1 MNSAARGIARKMT
14 TRLSAPVNYSLP
26 LGDTQVPLNPLL
38 GTHVR
43 LQYSGQINC
52 VHCGRN
58 TAKSF
63 NQGYCYPCFMKLA
76 QCDSCIIHPEKCHF
90 EQGTC
95 REPEWGEQFCMQ
107 DHIVYLA
114 NSSGVKVG
122 ITRATQIPTRW
133 IDQGAVQALAIMRV
147 RSRLQSGT
155 LEMLFKQHVD
165 DKTNWRDMLKG
176 GDHLTDLHAE
186 SARLREA
193 CRTDI
198 EELKQRFGFH
208 AISELTGIDPVP
220 TYDTAVPVSSGD
232 KANKAIE
239 RYRTDKVKQP
249 DRIPFSHEEFFIP
262 SALCRTLEYRVCRRK
277 VRAALRRTAEL
288 PPVAL
293 CLRCQFDVAA
303 GASGACRVA
312 A

>member
-14 TRLSAPVNYSLP
+14 TRLSAPVSYSLP

-43 LQYSGQINC
+43 LQFSGQINC

-147 RSRLQSGT
+147 RTRLQSGT

-176 GDHLTDLHAE
+176 GDHLTDLPAE

-198 EELKQRFGFH
+198 DELKQRFGFH
-208 AISELTGIDPVP
+208 AISELTGIDPVLIDYP
-220 TYDTAVPVSSGD
+220 ILAYPEKINSFNFDSDPLVEGTLQGIKGQYLIFDTGVI
-232 KANKAIE
+232 NMR
-239 RYRTDKVKQP
+239 RY
-249 DRIPFSHEEFFIP
+249 
-262 SALCRTLEYRVCRRK
+262 AGYNLE
-277 VRAALRRTAEL
+277 L
-288 PPVAL
+288 
-293 CLRCQFDVAA
+293 FN
-303 GASGACRVA
+303 
-312 A
+312 